1 MDVSGVAW
9 KGSQMMQTNSDT
21 DGMPSD
27 HTAVEEPS
35 KPTQTPSFEAAFAQ
49 LSDLVNRLESGAL
62 GLSDSITAYEQGVA
76 ILRQLND
83 ELTTAE
89 HRISVLVR
97 ADAAGRPIIDP
108 VATAAAMDLA
118 ALKGSTQAGTAP
130 PHSPADSSLKRDA
143 AAGGARR
150 SSGTTGRSKRLPGMD
165 DPSGNA

>member
-9 KGSQMMQTNSDT
+9 KGSQMMQTKT

-118 ALKGSTQAGTAP
+118 ALKGSTQAGTAL